1 LNCNEGFRLIN
12 KEICYPNEGNQV
24 QESFINYLVEMD
36 TYFQIGNTFKEWG
49 SAEANLITV
58 TDMMTHFTPKGET
71 VKTNET
77 EVADA
82 VEKVLKSIGQTGQDE
97 FCLRDRFQVEQRDG
111 SILSFMNKNEVVITS
126 KRLGLPQD
134 AAATN
139 AGQ

>member
-1 LNCNEGFRLIN
+1 
-12 KEICYPNEGNQV
+12 
-24 QESFINYLVEMD
+24 M
-36 TYFQIGNTFKEWG
+36 
-49 SAEANLITV
+49 
-58 TDMMTHFTPKGET
+58 
-71 VKTNET
+71 KTNET